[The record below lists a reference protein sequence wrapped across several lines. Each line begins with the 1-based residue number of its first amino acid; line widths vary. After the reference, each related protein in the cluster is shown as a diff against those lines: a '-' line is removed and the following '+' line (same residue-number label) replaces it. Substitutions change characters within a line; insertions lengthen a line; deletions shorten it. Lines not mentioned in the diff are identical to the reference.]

1 MFSFNLFNI
10 LYVNMTII
18 YILWILIFL
27 LLMSC
32 QAGLTG
38 LACLAALRGTRTA
51 DSFLAGSRFLG
62 IGLEVSNDS
71 PGQPAH
77 QTACQQNLDSQQIP
91 RRR

>member
-10 LYVNMTII
+10 LHANVAII
-18 YILWILIFL
+18 YILWISIFS
-27 LLMSC
+27 LLMSR
-32 QAGLTG
+32 QAGLAG
-38 LACLAALRGTRTA
+38 LARLTALRRTRTT

-62 IGLEVSNDS
+62 IGLEVCDDS